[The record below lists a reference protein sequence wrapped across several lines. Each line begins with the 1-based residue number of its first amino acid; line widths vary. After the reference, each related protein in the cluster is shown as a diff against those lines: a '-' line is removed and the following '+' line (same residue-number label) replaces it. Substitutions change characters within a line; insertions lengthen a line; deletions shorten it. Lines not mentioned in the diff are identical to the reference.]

1 LGTTVLQNETEA
13 SMTYEA
19 ATKDWF
25 LAQLKPNCAK
35 IAGKNLQRQGF
46 ETFLPL
52 EDVTQQRRGKFVTVE
67 RPLFPGYIFV
77 ALDIRS
83 GLWRTVNSTYGI
95 TRLVSFGDEPAVVP
109 HDLISQLFLRCD
121 EAGKL
126 LPAPRLQP
134 GDKVTLTTG
143 PLANFVAEIETIK
156 SEQRAWVLIE
166 IMGRPTRME
175 VGTEQLRA
183 I

>member
-1 LGTTVLQNETEA
+1 MKVTS
-13 SMTYEA
+13 SMTHEA

-35 IAGKNLQRQGF
+35 IADKNLRRQGF
-46 ETFLPL
+46 ATFLPL

-77 ALDIRS
+77 AVDIS
-83 GLWRTVNSTYGI
+83 GGLWRTVNSTSGV
-95 TRLVSFGDEPAVVP
+95 TRLVCFGQEPAVVP
-109 HDLISQLFLRCD
+109 QGLVSQMILRCNA
-121 EAGKL
+121 AGKL
-126 LPAPRLQP
+126 LPPPRPRP
-134 GDKVTLTTG
+134 GDRVTLATG
-143 PLANFVAEIETIK
+143 PLANFVAQIETIDPD
-156 SEQRAWVLIE
+156 QRAWVLIE
-166 IMGRPTRME
+166 IMGGPTRIE